1 MKMQSRLTFFPTGFA
16 DESLF
21 SLIARYHRLSGNID
35 DRDTLHELFG
45 NHTHVVTSHLP
56 THLDALASVLPQGLD
71 ITVTDF
77 IERHTVF
84 PYFRPFLTASQVA
97 RCLPTMKG
105 NSGTGLKTMMGMIAS
120 QVGGYNSY
128 RYCLSCA
135 EADIDNGGQAYWHRT
150 HQLPAVLVC
159 PTHGS
164 VLMRLEASWVAQ
176 HRHRLFL
183 PSDPEVVKNSK
194 QGVLSNK
201 ETLRLLSLS
210 RLSQKILESGLAPI
224 SATQIQQVYRDL
236 AVNLGAISVNG
247 RLRISEFSA
256 LIQQNLQDL
265 PKQDEL
271 IHLFVVSEEP
281 PAWALRLMRKIR
293 CSIHPLKHLILLQ
306 ALNGKFEHLANWS
319 PRPFQCIEKVD
330 DQSASVASSESNL
343 SQSLRT
349 MLNQKNYSLRRCA
362 QHLGLSVTTLRVEAE
377 RLGISIGKRPKKL
390 NDSKVAALL
399 IALESTSPFEDI
411 AEKYE
416 CSTVS
421 LYRLLRMHPDVAIK
435 RQHLI
440 FDHERKVRRSR
451 FSVGHTRAHARDL
464 PDYIWLYRHDRLWLL
479 QAIGN
484 SPQKSNVRNSRIN
497 WAERDAV
504 LAEVVSRHSQM
515 LYALE
520 KPVRVTKSSIGCS
533 IGNLAALEKHLAK
546 LPLTAAMLN
555 SQVETIEQFQCRR
568 LQWAKLQLSAR
579 QVYVRRWQL
588 IRLAGLKP
596 PFSSAVLA
604 FLNTTEN

>member
-1 MKMQSRLTFFPTGFA
+1 MQSRLTFFPTGFA
-16 DESLF
+16 DETLF

-35 DRDTLHELFG
+35 DRDSLHELFG
-45 NHTHVVTSHLP
+45 KHTHVVTSHLP

-71 ITVTDF
+71 ITVNDL

-84 PYFRPFLTASQVA
+84 PYFRPFLTERQVVFGLA
-97 RCLPTMKG
+97 AMRG
-105 NSGTGLKTMMGMIAS
+105 NSGAGLKTMMGMVAS
-120 QVGGYNSY
+120 QVGGHNSY

-135 EADIDNGGQAYWHRT
+135 DADVENGGQAYWHRN

-159 PTHGS
+159 PIHGT
-164 VLMRLEASWVAQ
+164 VLKSLEASWVAQ

-183 PSDPEVVKNSK
+183 PSDSEVVKNSK
-194 QGVLSNK
+194 QGVFSDK
-201 ETLRLLSLS
+201 ETLSLLSLS
-210 RLSQKILESGLAPI
+210 RLSQKLLESELTPI

-236 AVNLGAISVNG
+236 AANFGAISANG

-256 LIQQNLQDL
+256 RILQELENIPKREELIPLLDL
-265 PKQDEL
+265 PET
-271 IHLFVVSEEP
+271 P
-281 PAWALRLMRKIR
+281 PAWTLKLMRKRR
-293 CSIHPLKHLILLQ
+293 CSIHPLKHLLLLQ

-319 PRPFQCIEKVD
+319 SRPFQCIEKVD
-330 DQSASVASSESNL
+330 EQSVSIVSLESKL
-343 SQSLRT
+343 SQSLHI
-349 MLNQKNYSLRRCA
+349 MLIQKNYSLRHCA

-377 RLGISIGKRPKKL
+377 RLGFSVDKRPQKL
-390 NDSKVAALL
+390 NDATVAVLL
-399 IALESTSPFEDI
+399 IALESTSLLEDI
-411 AEKYE
+411 AKKYE

-435 RQHLI
+435 RRYLI
-440 FDHERKVRRSR
+440 FDYERNVRRNR

-484 SPQKSNVRNSRIN
+484 PPQKSNVRNSRIN

-504 LAEVVSRHSQM
+504 LAEAVSRHSQM

-520 KPVRVTKSSIGCS
+520 KPVRITKSSIGRS
-533 IGNLAALEKHLAK
+533 IGNLAAMEKHLAK
-546 LPLTAAMLN
+546 LPFTAATLN
-555 SQVETIEQFQCRR
+555 SQIETIEQFQCRR

-579 QVYVRRWQL
+579 QEYVRRWQL

-596 PFSSAVLA
+596 PFSKVVAWLLDSIA
-604 FLNTTEN
+604 N